1 MKVTQEFIDDLNLFK
16 GLDTERDI
24 EYPFLFDWLPEPP
37 GTLLDVGCDE
47 SELLIELNKLGFNAI
62 GIDLRDYGLPCDT
75 FVLGDARAMPFEDDS
90 MDVSFSISTIE
101 HVGLVET
108 PYFTDAVCDEEGDL
122 KVVQEM
128 IRVTRPGGL
137 ILITIPLGSGDAD
150 QRKWIRFYDTARVGR
165 ISELLS
171 AGGFTPRI
179 FPSVQVNKRWIPTDL
194 ETACRVYS
202 SDVHIYSCCCIAAPG
217 TRP

>member
-1 MKVTQEFIDDLNLFK
+1 MKVTQEFIDRLNLFK

-47 SELLIELNKLGFNAI
+47 SELLIELNELGFNAI
-62 GIDLRDYGLPCDT
+62 GIDMRDYGLPCDN
-75 FVLGDARAMPFEDDS
+75 FIQGDARDMPFGDRM

-108 PYFTDAVCDEEGDL
+108 PYCTDDVFDEDGDL
-122 KVVQEM
+122 KVVKEM

-137 ILITIPLGSGDAD
+137 ILITIPLGDGDGD
-150 QRKWIRFYDTARVGR
+150 QRKWIRFYDAARVGR
-165 ISELLS
+165 IAELLGE
-171 AGGFTPRI
+171 GGFNPRI
-179 FPSVQVNKRWIPTDL
+179 FAYVQVNKRWIPTDL

-202 SDVHIYSCCCIAAPG
+202 SDVHIYSCCCMAAPG
-217 TRP
+217 TR